1 MLLASQKFEKSNP
14 IDVLE
19 NIFGQK
25 LLGLERRSN
34 NEIVVEVGGKWQDM
48 LLFFAWEERLKCLH
62 MSCFINI
69 ENTTCDKNRVF
80 ELLALIN
87 ENLWLGHFSY
97 WTAYDTP
104 IFKHSVIVDKTD
116 KTFEEKL
123 AQMVDV
129 AIDECEQMYPIFQAV
144 LVQNMD
150 PKQVL
155 FAATNVLQ

>member
-1 MLLASQKFEKSNP
+1 MLSAPQKFEKDNP

-25 LLGLERRSN
+25 VLSAERRSV
-34 NEIVVEVGGKWQDM
+34 NEIVVEVSGKWQDM
-48 LLFFAWEERLKCLH
+48 LIFFAWEARLKCLH
-62 MSCFINI
+62 MSCFIDI
-69 ENTTCDKNRVF
+69 ENRVCDKSRIF

-97 WTAYDTP
+97 WTAHEIP
-104 IFKHSVIVDKTD
+104 IFKHSIIIDGTD
-116 KTFEEKL
+116 FSFEQKL
-123 AQMVDV
+123 SQMIDI
-129 AIDECEQMYPIFQAV
+129 AINECEQMYPVFQAV

-155 FAATNVLQ
+155 FASTNVLQ

>member
-1 MLLASQKFEKSNP
+1 MLLAQQKCEKNNP

-19 NIFGQK
+19 NIFGRK
-25 LLGLERRSN
+25 LLSIERRSV
-34 NEIVVEVGGKWQDM
+34 NEIVVEVSGKWQDI

-69 ENTTCDKNRVF
+69 ENSVCDKSRIF

-97 WTAYDTP
+97 WTAHEVP
-104 IFKHSVIVDKTD
+104 IFKHSVIVNGMDFL
-116 KTFEEKL
+116 FEEKL
-123 AQMVDV
+123 SQMIDI
-129 AIDECEQMYPIFQAV
+129 AIDECEKMYPVFQAV

-155 FAATNVLQ
+155 FAATNILQ